1 MKKTIL
7 SVAAIGLFAATLASC
22 NSTKK
27 AEGSKD
33 SSAVEVTDS
42 TKKDSTTVVE
52 KTTTKSDAPTFSSDE
67 VNKGL
72 AEYAKL
78 KDEYIAA
85 LKSKNATEIQALG
98 TKYATWAQSSSTWAS
113 KLKPD
118 EVQKYSDY
126 MTKLSQEWTAAAT
139 EAVK

>member
-7 SVAAIGLFAATLASC
+7 SVAALGLFAATIVSC
-22 NSTKK
+22 
-27 AEGSKD
+27 
-33 SSAVEVTDS
+33 DS
-42 TKKDSTTVVE
+42 TKKTDATSDTSKVE
-52 KTTTKSDAPTFSSDE
+52 ASADTTKKEEVAATTKADVPTFSSDE

-72 AEYAKL
+72 AEFAAL
-78 KDEYIAA
+78 KDQYIAA
-85 LKSKNATEIQALG
+85 LKSKNSTEIQALS
-98 TKYATWAQSSSTWAS
+98 TKYSTWAQSAATWAS

-126 MTKLSQEWTAAAT
+126 MTKVSKEWADAAQ

>member
-1 MKKTIL
+1 MRKTIL
-7 SVAAIGLFAATLASC
+7 SIAAVGIFAATLVSC
-22 NSTKK
+22 DNTKTK
-27 AEGSKD
+27 TTT
-33 SSAVEVTDS
+33 SSD
-42 TKKDSTTVVE
+42 TTVVSGDTTV
-52 KTTTKSDAPTFSSDE
+52 KTTSKTEEVKSDVPTFSSDE

-85 LKSKNATEIQALG
+85 LKSKNQTEIQALS
-98 TKYATWAQSSSTWAS
+98 TKYSTWAQTASTWAS

-126 MTKLSQEWTAAAT
+126 MTKLSQEWSAAAQ

>member
-7 SVAAIGLFAATLASC
+7 SVAAVGLLAATLLSC
-22 NSTKK
+22 ENTTK
-27 AEGSKD
+27 
-33 SSAVEVTDS
+33 
-42 TKKDSTTVVE
+42 
-52 KTTTKSDAPTFSSDE
+52 TTKSSDTTIVSGDTTIKTTVKTEQVKSDVPSFSSDE

-78 KDEYIAA
+78 KDEYLAA
-85 LKSKNATEIQALG
+85 LKSKNETQVKALT
-98 TKYATWAQSSSTWAS
+98 TKYSTWAQTASTWAT

-118 EVQKYSDY
+118 EVQKYTDY
-126 MTKLSQEWTAAAT
+126 MTKVSKEWGAAAQ

>member
-7 SVAAIGLFAATLASC
+7 SVAAIGLFAATLVSC
-22 NSTKK
+22 DSTKK
-27 AEGSKD
+27 AKD
-33 SSAVEVTDS
+33 STDSTKVEASDS
-42 TKKDSTTVVE
+42 TKKDSTKVE
-52 KTTTKSDAPTFSSDE
+52 ETATKSDAPTFSSDE

-72 AEYAKL
+72 AEYSKL

-98 TKYATWAQSSSTWAS
+98 TKYATWAQNSATWAS

-126 MTKLSQEWTAAAT
+126 MTKLSQEWAAAAT